1 MHLARPVAG
10 AQGFTNQL
18 NLFDHIGDHS
28 SFPGRENQG
37 AKDSESHVNYD
48 IPKCFDYNWW
58 LLPEERCV
66 TVFCGMHCCTMVV
79 CACHKIQ

>member
-1 MHLARPVAG
+1 MHARCRH
-10 AQGFTNQL
+10 QGFTNQL

-37 AKDSESHVNYD
+37 AKDSKSHVNYN

-58 LLPEERCV
+58 LLPEERYVECNV
-66 TVFCGMHCCTMVV
+66 AAGSRVQH
-79 CACHKIQ
+79 

>member
-1 MHLARPVAG
+1 M
-10 AQGFTNQL
+10 QGFTNQL

-66 TVFCGMHCCTMVV
+66 TVFCGTPLWHALLYSGGGHTNP
-79 CACHKIQ
+79 A